1 MIEKMFP
8 QTVSNILDY
17 RAIRDAARVYVED
30 VMVKAEEAFA
40 HNLMLRTMDEEE
52 LSTVSSNVM
61 GSPSAT
67 LEELLNYMNTD
78 NVYRECDFVS
88 ELHER
93 FPNVVYKLYDVTG
106 WQFPETPSWAENE
119 RGGEDWDWVEASP
132 LARFNFARFSSD
144 KLQVPWP
151 DEKRPGRRGSWGN
164 SSTWMTTGGFGSP
177 GTIELDI
184 IGADLDSNGLLAVEN
199 WLGSIGHKLPINL
212 NIEITNYANVQ
223 NTAAPDWFRLS
234 YTYGEQEVWVSNAD
248 NPHKL

>member
-8 QTVSNILDY
+8 KTVSNILDY
-17 RAIRDAARVYVED
+17 RAIKAAARVYVED

-40 HNLMLRTMDEEE
+40 HNLMLQTMDERE
-52 LSTVSSNVM
+52 LSVVASNVM
-61 GSPSAT
+61 GKPTAT
-67 LEELLNYMNTD
+67 LEELVDYINTD

-106 WQFPETPSWAENE
+106 WQFPETPDWAEGN
-119 RGGEDWDWVEASP
+119 RDSGDDVWDEASP
-132 LARFNFARFSSD
+132 LARFNFERFSSNKREIPWQD
-144 KLQVPWP
+144 K
-151 DEKRPGRRGSWGN
+151 KCPGRRGSWGN

-184 IGADLDSNGLLAVEN
+184 MNADLDSNGLLAVEN
-199 WLGSIGHKLPINL
+199 WIGSIGHKLPINL
-212 NIEITNYANVQ
+212 NVEITNYATVQ
-223 NTAAPDWFRLS
+223 NVSAPNWFKLS

-248 NPHKL
+248 NPHRL

>member
-17 RAIRDAARVYVED
+17 RAIRDAAKVYVED
-30 VMVKAEEAFA
+30 IMVKAEEAFA
-40 HNLMLRTMDEEE
+40 NNLMLQTMDAEALAE
-52 LSTVSSNVM
+52 VSSNVM
-61 GSPSAT
+61 GTPSAT

-106 WQFPETPSWAENE
+106 WQFPEIPSWAEDIRE
-119 RGGEDWDWVEASP
+119 SPDEAWGEASP
-132 LARFNFARFSSD
+132 LARFNFARFVSD
-144 KLQVPWP
+144 KKKIPWT
-151 DEKRPGRRGSWGN
+151 DKKSAGRRGSWGKR
-164 SSTWMTTGGFGSP
+164 STWMTTGGFGSP

-184 IGADLDSNGLLAVEN
+184 MGADLDSNGLLAVEN
-199 WLGSIGHKLPINL
+199 WVGSIGYKLPINL

-223 NTAAPDWFRLS
+223 NTAAPNWFMFS

>member
-8 QTVSNILDY
+8 KTVSNILDY
-17 RAIRDAARVYVED
+17 RAIKDAARVYVED
-30 VMVKAEEAFA
+30 VMLKAEEKFA

-52 LSTVSSNVM
+52 LSVVTSNVM
-61 GSPSAT
+61 GTPTAT
-67 LEELLNYMNTD
+67 LEELVDYINTD

-106 WQFPETPSWAENE
+106 WQFPETPEWTEE
-119 RGGEDWDWVEASP
+119 RDSPDEDWEEASP
-132 LARFNFARFSSD
+132 LARFNFARFSSN
-144 KLQVPWP
+144 KKEIPWP
-151 DEKRPGRRGSWGN
+151 DKKGSGRRGSWGN

-184 IGADLDSNGLLAVEN
+184 MNADLDSNGLLAVEN
-199 WLGSIGHKLPINL
+199 WIGSIGHKLPINL
-212 NIEITNYANVQ
+212 NVEITNYATVQ
-223 NTAAPDWFRLS
+223 NVSAPSWFKLS

-248 NPHKL
+248 NPHRL